1 MGGYTEVY
9 GEPPPPIIN
18 EVELLTTVESAWFL
32 LLLLLETREGLSW
45 EYKIRCIAS
54 LSTAQFVWMLF

>member
-1 MGGYTEVY
+1 MVN
-9 GEPPPPIIN
+9 PPPPIIN